1 MDTVQRTLSDAV
13 QRTILPSGL
22 RIVTEHMPGTRSA
35 AVGLWIGTGSRDE
48 HPSHAGAAHF
58 LEHLLF
64 KATPTRTAQDFAET
78 MDAVGGELNA
88 FTAREHTC
96 FYAHVLDTDLE
107 LAIDLVTDV
116 VLRGRCLS
124 ADVEIERGV
133 VLDEL
138 AMRDDDADD
147 MLGDAFLEA
156 ILPGHR
162 LGRPIIGTVG
172 SIEAMTRRQLKA
184 FHQSRYRPEH
194 MVLAVAGNID
204 HHDVVE
210 LLRRHAAEAT
220 EGERDPSPR
229 RAGELVLREQP
240 RLAVHER
247 DTEQIHV
254 ALGMRSF
261 GRHDPRRWALSVLD
275 NVCGG
280 GMSSRLFQEVR
291 ENRGLAYSV
300 YSSTHTFAD
309 AGALGIYAGCHE
321 DNLTEVIEVI
331 EHVLVDLA
339 VNGITAAECQRAK
352 GNLRGQ
358 LVLGLEDVQA
368 RMNRIGRSEV
378 SYGDQMPVEDT
389 IARIEAVTLD
399 EVNAVAR
406 ELFQRP
412 LGAALVGPYANSD
425 AAPLRLRQLCGVAG
439 SAGE

>member
-1 MDTVQRTLSDAV
+1 M
-13 QRTILPSGL
+13 PSGL

-64 KATPTRTAQDFAET
+64 KATPTRNAQDFAET
-78 MDAVGGELNA
+78 MDAGGGELNA

-124 ADVEIERGV
+124 ADVEVERGV

-162 LGRPIIGTVG
+162 LGRPIIGSVE
-172 SIEAMTRRQLKA
+172 SIEAMTRRQLKG
-184 FHQSRYRPEH
+184 FHRARYQPEH
-194 MVLAVAGNID
+194 MVLAVAGNIE
-204 HHDVVE
+204 HRDVVGM
-210 LLRRHAAEAT
+210 LRQHAAEAV
-220 EGERDPSPR
+220 EGQHHPAPR
-229 RAGELVLREQP
+229 RAGDLALRPEPVLT
-240 RLAVHER
+240 VHER

-291 ENRGLAYSV
+291 ENRGLPYSV
-300 YSSTHTFAD
+300 YSSAHTFAD

-321 DNLTEVIEVI
+321 DNLTEVIEVV

-339 VNGITAAECQRAK
+339 VNGITAAECERAK
-352 GNLRGQ
+352 GSLRGQ

-368 RMNRIGRSEV
+368 RMNRIGRSEI
-378 SYGDQMPVEDT
+378 SYGDQMPVADT

-399 EVNAVAR
+399 EVNEVAR
-406 ELFQRP
+406 ELFRRP
-412 LGAALVGPYANSD
+412 LGAALVGPYENSA
-425 AAPLRLRQLCGVAG
+425 AAPPRLRELCGQGWPVG
-439 SAGE
+439 G